1 MIYAD
6 CIEVINSVLIS
17 VAVVFFLVF
26 AIHLIIEMIRSLKYE
41 FILPL
46 VSKRK
51 STKIIIIK
59 QGEKSKKSINKKQT
73 NKSKKG
79 CGLK

>member
-1 MIYAD
+1 MT
-6 CIEVINSVLIS
+6 CIEVISSILLSI
-17 VAVVFFLVF
+17 AVVFFLIF
-26 AIHLIIEMIRSLKYE
+26 AIHLVIEMIQSLKDD

-46 VSKRK
+46 VSKQK

-59 QGEKSKKSINKKQT
+59 QGEKPRKYSINKKRP

-79 CGLK
+79 CGFK

>member
-1 MIYAD
+1 MYID

-17 VAVVFFLVF
+17 VAVVFFLGF

-59 QGEKSKKSINKKQT
+59 QGEKSRKCPTNKKQT

>member
-1 MIYAD
+1 MT
-6 CIEVINSVLIS
+6 CIEVISSILLSI
-17 VAVVFFLVF
+17 AVVFFLIF
-26 AIHLIIEMIRSLKYE
+26 AIRLIIEMIQSLKDD

-46 VSKRK
+46 VSKWK

-59 QGEKSKKSINKKQT
+59 QGEKSRKYSINKKQT